1 MNNDKNN
8 NILKLKEKNQPKSR
22 NQSISLITAG
32 KNKLVYEILKER
44 RLNELKDKAH
54 RLSVIMD
61 SIGDSLNTKKRNS
74 QMAQD
79 DLSTQNITK
88 INFRR
93 SLLITKKLKDL
104 DKLNKEFDKE
114 FINQKF
120 EVKDN
125 NDNNYDSSLEDE
137 FSKNNEI
144 HKDIN
149 IDFNSEQNRI
159 FKILYRKNKNN
170 ENRPFSDYKR
180 NKKLQDLKSNIEYV
194 CGIKLTEDN
203 VENRK
208 NENELTKNSHY
219 FIPKRNP
226 FFVRDKL
233 KNDSFTPSMKY
244 DKSKIFAKKKYGKSK
259 IKKDK
264 NRQYPTLQSYFSKK
278 KYSYRNK
285 LFLNRNEISPIKKNK
300 TKLKTDKE
308 NIEVDNLPDMKNED
322 SNDTKYKTL
331 DSSKNFCKL
340 RLKKITQNNKRNNSK
355 VYIKKLKTENNVSDR
370 KKISFIL
377 SNLLKETCT
386 LNNDLK
392 FALNIITNH
401 LNDYKNKPKRENKKK
416 DLDIEQLRKDLKL
429 TKMKPIIRESDIIIK
444 NEKKIEKI
452 IRKEDAIFLK
462 RVVNTVLQ
470 EDRLAN
476 KNFVYNS
483 NSLSS
488 KLKKILERKIKDRN
502 VIENVEPEEE
512 KKQIFKLFKNDQ
524 PNFFNINHL
533 SNLIKRYKTMKIKW
547 KNLIFLFYI
556 F

>member
-1 MNNDKNN
+1 MNNNQNN
-8 NILKLKEKNQPKSR
+8 NILKLKEKNQQKSK
-22 NQSISLITAG
+22 NQSISLTTTS

-54 RLSVIMD
+54 RLSLIMD

-74 QMAQD
+74 QTAQD

-93 SLLITKKLKDL
+93 SLLITKKLKYL
-104 DKLNKEFDKE
+104 DKLNEEFDKE

-120 EVKDN
+120 GMKDN
-125 NDNNYDSSLEDE
+125 KDNNYDSSSEDE
-137 FSKNNEI
+137 FAKNNEI
-144 HKDIN
+144 QKDIN
-149 IDFNSEQNRI
+149 LDFNSEQKRI

-180 NKKLQDLKSNIEYV
+180 NKKLKDLKSNIEYV

-244 DKSKIFAKKKYGKSK
+244 DKSKIFAKKKYGKSL

-264 NRQYPTLQSYFSKK
+264 IRQYPTLQSYFSKK

-300 TKLKTDKE
+300 IKLKTDKE

-322 SNDTKYKTL
+322 SNDTKYKTM

-340 RLKKITQNNKRNNSK
+340 RLKKISQNNKRNNSR

-370 KKISFIL
+370 KKISFVL
-377 SNLLKETCT
+377 TNLLKETCT

-392 FALNIITNH
+392 FALNIITSH
-401 LNDYKNKPKRENKKK
+401 LNDYKNKPKKESKKK
-416 DLDIEQLRKDLKL
+416 DLDIEQLRIDLKL

-524 PNFFNINHL
+524 YKSSFKFN
-533 SNLIKRYKTMKIKW
+533 
-547 KNLIFLFYI
+547 
-556 F
+556 